1 MKKRWIPVFLLAI
14 FCVSCALL
22 CACTSGQQT
31 VTTEVESVT
40 LNKTALALYVGDEFT
55 LEATVSPEDAS
66 NKTVDWYSGD
76 EAVVTVSDSGLVK
89 AIGSGTSYVTAQT
102 RDGQKTASCTIK
114 VTEKV
119 TGLSLDKPNIEMA
132 VGNTS
137 VITATVTPASA
148 AGTVVW
154 SCEPVGI
161 VSVSNGTVTAV
172 AAGDAVITAS
182 NAEGDKTA
190 TCNVKVH
197 PAATSVQ
204 VTGTGVAGGR
214 AEIDLEAATPTLQLS
229 ATVSPAEAMQGV
241 VWQSGDETIATVSET
256 GLVTGIAAG
265 EVTISATSQDGFAVA
280 SVTIVVVGPVDA
292 AVSIASDCDM
302 RGMNLKLQSDTETK
316 TVTVT
321 NENAFALTGVDYGTE
336 YEVIGEVGGLDV
348 VIGMFTVRGGTVE
361 FDPTATIGKGNGGT
375 LDLTNGTYVYKA
387 GAKGGYT
394 FKVAEEVDGDVWA
407 AAKISISA
415 DDMTM
420 LTTSTN
426 DAVFGI
432 SLAIGSRTIPMHCR
446 LWHEGGQILVGD
458 WLEGNVFYS
467 KDDKTLTE
475 RGQALAGDG
484 LWFVAHYA
492 SGTGLYET
500 YLGTSP
506 DNITRLRDWGNGETN
521 SFETNAQLKA
531 ISVGYLHSWGN
542 SALVGVTFSN
552 VRYGATLGAA
562 LGLTE
567 NVALTSDSTQ
577 TNGTVAVSGKPYENV
592 TLTFTPNADYMFSSV
607 KVNGEDMTSS
617 VSGNTLVLE
626 NYTGETVK
634 VEAVFEK
641 ILELASVDVTIPS
654 NVKMDGMTLT
664 LTKGGT
670 STEVQVKDG
679 KFTLTNVT
687 VGDVYAV
694 TATVNGLKTNL
705 GTLTIRKDDPTFD
718 PTAAIGK
725 GNGGTLD
732 LTNGTYVYNAGAKGG
747 YTFTPT
753 GEVDGDMW
761 FAAKIKIDADALAN
775 NNGEV
780 LYGFTIT
787 IGELTR
793 DIAIQ
798 YKTEG
803 GTVTC
808 QGVSEGWC
816 GGHREITEE
825 EISALTGDGLWFV
838 VHYQSSDGRTE
849 TYLGTS
855 ETNVKLLRDW
865 GNQGGEASFAAEQ
878 KLVSYSVG
886 YFHDWGTTAVVG
898 ATFSNVKCGASA
910 EALGLTIVK
919 E

>member
-102 RDGQKTASCTIK
+102 RDEEVTASCTIK

-119 TGLSLDKPNIEMA
+119 TGLSLDKTNIEMA

-394 FKVAEEVDGDVWA
+394 F
-407 AAKISISA
+407 
-415 DDMTM
+415 
-420 LTTSTN
+420 
-426 DAVFGI
+426 
-432 SLAIGSRTIPMHCR
+432 
-446 LWHEGGQILVGD
+446 
-458 WLEGNVFYS
+458 
-467 KDDKTLTE
+467 
-475 RGQALAGDG
+475 
-484 LWFVAHYA
+484 
-492 SGTGLYET
+492 
-500 YLGTSP
+500 
-506 DNITRLRDWGNGETN
+506 
-521 SFETNAQLKA
+521 
-531 ISVGYLHSWGN
+531 
-542 SALVGVTFSN
+542 
-552 VRYGATLGAA
+552 
-562 LGLTE
+562 
-567 NVALTSDSTQ
+567 
-577 TNGTVAVSGKPYENV
+577 
-592 TLTFTPNADYMFSSV
+592 
-607 KVNGEDMTSS
+607 
-617 VSGNTLVLE
+617 
-626 NYTGETVK
+626 
-634 VEAVFEK
+634 
-641 ILELASVDVTIPS
+641 
-654 NVKMDGMTLT
+654 
-664 LTKGGT
+664 
-670 STEVQVKDG
+670 
-679 KFTLTNVT
+679 
-687 VGDVYAV
+687 
-694 TATVNGLKTNL
+694 
-705 GTLTIRKDDPTFD
+705 
-718 PTAAIGK
+718 
-725 GNGGTLD
+725 
-732 LTNGTYVYNAGAKGG
+732 
-747 YTFTPT
+747 TPT

-816 GGHREITEE
+816 GSHREITEE

-865 GNQGGEASFAAEQ
+865 GNQGGAASFAAEQ

-898 ATFSNVKCGASA
+898 ATFSNVRYGATA
-910 EALGLTIVK
+910 EELGLTIVN

>member
-119 TGLSLDKPNIEMA
+119 TGLSLDKTNIEMA

-375 LDLTNGTYVYKA
+375 LDLTNGTYVY
-387 GAKGGYT
+387 
-394 FKVAEEVDGDVWA
+394 
-407 AAKISISA
+407 
-415 DDMTM
+415 
-420 LTTSTN
+420 
-426 DAVFGI
+426 
-432 SLAIGSRTIPMHCR
+432 
-446 LWHEGGQILVGD
+446 
-458 WLEGNVFYS
+458 
-467 KDDKTLTE
+467 
-475 RGQALAGDG
+475 
-484 LWFVAHYA
+484 
-492 SGTGLYET
+492 
-500 YLGTSP
+500 
-506 DNITRLRDWGNGETN
+506 
-521 SFETNAQLKA
+521 
-531 ISVGYLHSWGN
+531 
-542 SALVGVTFSN
+542 
-552 VRYGATLGAA
+552 
-562 LGLTE
+562 
-567 NVALTSDSTQ
+567 
-577 TNGTVAVSGKPYENV
+577 
-592 TLTFTPNADYMFSSV
+592 
-607 KVNGEDMTSS
+607 
-617 VSGNTLVLE
+617 
-626 NYTGETVK
+626 
-634 VEAVFEK
+634 
-641 ILELASVDVTIPS
+641 
-654 NVKMDGMTLT
+654 
-664 LTKGGT
+664 
-670 STEVQVKDG
+670 
-679 KFTLTNVT
+679 
-687 VGDVYAV
+687 
-694 TATVNGLKTNL
+694 
-705 GTLTIRKDDPTFD
+705 
-718 PTAAIGK
+718 
-725 GNGGTLD
+725 
-732 LTNGTYVYNAGAKGG
+732 NAGAKGG

>member
-119 TGLSLDKPNIEMA
+119 TGLSLDKTNIEMA

-375 LDLTNGTYVYKA
+375 LDLTNGTY
-387 GAKGGYT
+387 
-394 FKVAEEVDGDVWA
+394 
-407 AAKISISA
+407 
-415 DDMTM
+415 M
-420 LTTSTN
+420 
-426 DAVFGI
+426 
-432 SLAIGSRTIPMHCR
+432 
-446 LWHEGGQILVGD
+446 
-458 WLEGNVFYS
+458 
-467 KDDKTLTE
+467 
-475 RGQALAGDG
+475 
-484 LWFVAHYA
+484 
-492 SGTGLYET
+492 
-500 YLGTSP
+500 
-506 DNITRLRDWGNGETN
+506 
-521 SFETNAQLKA
+521 
-531 ISVGYLHSWGN
+531 
-542 SALVGVTFSN
+542 
-552 VRYGATLGAA
+552 
-562 LGLTE
+562 
-567 NVALTSDSTQ
+567 
-577 TNGTVAVSGKPYENV
+577 
-592 TLTFTPNADYMFSSV
+592 
-607 KVNGEDMTSS
+607 
-617 VSGNTLVLE
+617 
-626 NYTGETVK
+626 
-634 VEAVFEK
+634 
-641 ILELASVDVTIPS
+641 
-654 NVKMDGMTLT
+654 
-664 LTKGGT
+664 
-670 STEVQVKDG
+670 
-679 KFTLTNVT
+679 
-687 VGDVYAV
+687 
-694 TATVNGLKTNL
+694 
-705 GTLTIRKDDPTFD
+705 
-718 PTAAIGK
+718 
-725 GNGGTLD
+725 
-732 LTNGTYVYNAGAKGG
+732 YNAGAKGG

>member
-22 CACTSGQQT
+22 CACASGQQT

-119 TGLSLDKPNIEMA
+119 TGLSLDKTNIEMA

-375 LDLTNGTYVYKA
+375 LDLTNGTY
-387 GAKGGYT
+387 
-394 FKVAEEVDGDVWA
+394 
-407 AAKISISA
+407 
-415 DDMTM
+415 M
-420 LTTSTN
+420 
-426 DAVFGI
+426 
-432 SLAIGSRTIPMHCR
+432 
-446 LWHEGGQILVGD
+446 
-458 WLEGNVFYS
+458 
-467 KDDKTLTE
+467 
-475 RGQALAGDG
+475 
-484 LWFVAHYA
+484 
-492 SGTGLYET
+492 
-500 YLGTSP
+500 
-506 DNITRLRDWGNGETN
+506 
-521 SFETNAQLKA
+521 
-531 ISVGYLHSWGN
+531 
-542 SALVGVTFSN
+542 
-552 VRYGATLGAA
+552 
-562 LGLTE
+562 
-567 NVALTSDSTQ
+567 
-577 TNGTVAVSGKPYENV
+577 
-592 TLTFTPNADYMFSSV
+592 
-607 KVNGEDMTSS
+607 
-617 VSGNTLVLE
+617 
-626 NYTGETVK
+626 
-634 VEAVFEK
+634 
-641 ILELASVDVTIPS
+641 
-654 NVKMDGMTLT
+654 
-664 LTKGGT
+664 
-670 STEVQVKDG
+670 
-679 KFTLTNVT
+679 
-687 VGDVYAV
+687 
-694 TATVNGLKTNL
+694 
-705 GTLTIRKDDPTFD
+705 
-718 PTAAIGK
+718 
-725 GNGGTLD
+725 
-732 LTNGTYVYNAGAKGG
+732 YNAGAKGG